1 MSTET
6 RIPADEPVIVMTRV
20 YDAPRALVWE
30 AMTDAAHVRAWWGG
44 PGFENPV
51 CEMDVRE
58 ARDGDRVVPGRVL
71 IAPGGRHMQV
81 ARSGAQYVVSVRD
94 GPLVNRHKP
103 SVDVLFRSVAQ
114 QVGANAVGAL
124 LTGMGDDGARGL
136 LDMRHAGAPTAAQ
149 DEASCVVFGMP
160 AQAQRLGAA
169 GQMQPLDAV
178 AAWLL
183 RAAAEVP
190 ASA

>member
-58 ARDGDRVVPGRVL
+58 GGLWHHVMRFPDGFELTLDFVFLAVEPEHRLVW
-71 IAPGGRHMQV
+71 RHV
-81 ARSGAQYVVSVRD
+81 DHGAKRE
-94 GPLVNRHKP
+94 GPPTCVTTVTFEDL
-103 SVDVLFRSVAQ
+103 
-114 QVGANAVGAL
+114 
-124 LTGMGDDGARGL
+124 GARTRWTML
-136 LDMRHAGAPTAAQ
+136 ARFDSMAEREAAVAMGFSRPI
-149 DEASCVVFGMP
+149 EASNE
-160 AQAQRLGAA
+160 RLVHHLVS
-169 GQMQPLDAV
+169 MN
-178 AAWLL
+178 
-183 RAAAEVP
+183 AER
-190 ASA
+190 